1 MGLSQAE
8 VCRQMAA
15 RTGLPYQQQTLTRI
29 ENGEQAPQLGEAVEL
44 AEIVGADLIAMTRPP
59 GLARQA
65 WQLLAAARNARE
77 AHADLADAA
86 RRLTDAREAAEHF
99 ISKAEAD
106 GNAAELADEIAV
118 GRRALK
124 DTED

>member
-44 AEIVGADLIAMTRPP
+44 AEIVGADLGAMTRPP

-65 WQLLAAARNARE
+65 WQMLASARKARE
-77 AHADLADAA
+77 AFSDRAGADQRLADG
-86 RRLTDAREAAEHF
+86 REAAQHF
-99 ISKAEAD
+99 ISKAED
-106 GNAAELADEIAV
+106 EGNAGELADEIAV
-118 GRRALK
+118 ARRALK
-124 DTED
+124 DTEG